1 MRIHT
6 GVGHTGNESAHFESE
21 KLPQIF
27 IVLRTGFEHLVSGNP
42 LDLEANAVPIEP
54 PRPPK

>member
-1 MRIHT
+1 M
-6 GVGHTGNESAHFESE
+6 GVGHTDNDSAHFESE

-27 IVLRTGFEHLVSGNP
+27 LVLRTGFKHLVSGNP
-42 LDLEANAVPIEP
+42 LDLEANTVPIEP